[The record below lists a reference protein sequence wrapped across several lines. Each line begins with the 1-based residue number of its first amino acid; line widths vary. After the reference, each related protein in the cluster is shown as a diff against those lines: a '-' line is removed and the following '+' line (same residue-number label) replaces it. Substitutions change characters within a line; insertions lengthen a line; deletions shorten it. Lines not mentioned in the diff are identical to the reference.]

1 MNIADVLLR
10 NPATHPLIN
19 QGQARLTDHDEER
32 ALEELRGELA
42 SFVCEGQYADG
53 IQKIV
58 RSFIDNLGRTN
69 QRCAWVSGFFGSG
82 KSHLLKML
90 GHLWVNTEFPDGDTA
105 RNLVPAMPLE
115 SYSRI
120 LVTV

>member
-32 ALEELRGELA
+32 GLEELRGELA
-42 SFVCEGQYADG
+42 SFVCEGQYAEG

-58 RSFIDNLGRTN
+58 RSFIDQSALRLGKRLLR
-69 QRCAWVSGFFGSG
+69 QRQVAPPQNAGTFVGQHPVSGWRHGSQ
-82 KSHLLKML
+82 L
-90 GHLWVNTEFPDGDTA
+90 GA
-105 RNLVPAMPLE
+105 RHAAGARGPV
-115 SYSRI
+115 S
-120 LVTV
+120 